1 MAKIISSVWLLVC
14 LYLGSNTEG
23 REIERERELW
33 EGLRK
38 EREREMGERGRE
50 GQVED
55 FVAQVWLAR
64 QWVSEWERER
74 ERVRVSE
81 PDWRYIEEM
90 EAWRPADPSVGERN
104 IRSFV
109 STFSPKW
116 DFQKRDFWRFL
127 RSRCFVGT
135 SVPIF
140 KSVASKARGPI
151 MAFKQMFLLNKTKQF
166 LACFNLQQRGIDV
179 LLSTDDLI

>member
-64 QWVSEWERER
+64 
-74 ERVRVSE
+74 
-81 PDWRYIEEM
+81 
-90 EAWRPADPSVGERN
+90 
-104 IRSFV
+104 
-109 STFSPKW
+109 
-116 DFQKRDFWRFL
+116 
-127 RSRCFVGT
+127 
-135 SVPIF
+135 
-140 KSVASKARGPI
+140 
-151 MAFKQMFLLNKTKQF
+151 
-166 LACFNLQQRGIDV
+166 
-179 LLSTDDLI
+179 